1 MFSKQV
7 MSKTVSFTNKY
18 STNELFLGEETRIIP
33 SNFFLVLNGHN
44 FEPREYIFCPFH
56 NLNYHLPSCITVC
69 CLPPPI
75 ALDPQYFYLHFRN
88 ITNNWAVAFQY
99 SLSVS
104 PTPSKTQLMQV
115 IQFVIDL
122 GMHSNYF
129 FGKMVYLSLHCFV
142 KILFHKN

>member
-1 MFSKQV
+1 MWGSFFPLFCASVRNPSTELSQILSTTNVEIYHKFIHMFSKQV

-104 PTPSKTQLMQV
+104 PTPSKT
-115 IQFVIDL
+115 
-122 GMHSNYF
+122 
-129 FGKMVYLSLHCFV
+129 
-142 KILFHKN
+142 